1 MPITCGSPQP
11 LKQHNQDGIHPFVSD
26 PPPLPF
32 FLSVW
37 PELILLFIISFSKGI
52 SFFLSL
58 IARFSQLFSD
68 HPVPVGQLFPGAFL
82 TPFKAE
88 CVCLSLSL
96 SLSHQSLYWPRDSL
110 ASKSTTDHVT
120 FRVTPID
127 FMLGH
132 KLTMSA
138 SPIALPFVCS
148 FSRQPRF
155 T

>member
-96 SLSHQSLYWPRDSL
+96 TLSSIPLLAKGFPCFKIYNGPCDFQSNAHRLHVGTQVNDVSLSYCPPLCL
-110 ASKSTTDHVT
+110 
-120 FRVTPID
+120 
-127 FMLGH
+127 
-132 KLTMSA
+132 
-138 SPIALPFVCS
+138 FV
-148 FSRQPRF
+148 F
-155 T
+155 